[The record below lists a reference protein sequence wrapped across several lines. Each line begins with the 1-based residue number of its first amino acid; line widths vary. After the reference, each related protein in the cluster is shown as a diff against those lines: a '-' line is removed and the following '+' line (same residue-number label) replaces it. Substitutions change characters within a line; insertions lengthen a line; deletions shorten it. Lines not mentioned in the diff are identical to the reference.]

1 MFRGLVLALGFLFAA
16 VDASAARPTL
26 AYVLQAENLA
36 GSRGKVVEMLAGCGR
51 DRIVLDAFF
60 TGGAGGRWK
69 KSEIATIR
77 AGKSGRKVIAYLSIG
92 EAEDYRSYW
101 RREWDADKDGTP
113 DAGAP
118 DWLLGENPN
127 WEGNYRVR
135 YWDKDWQR
143 IILRETDKIRK
154 SGFDGV
160 YLDIVDA
167 FEGFEYDPEKDAW
180 IDNRINPATG
190 RSYRSDMVRWV
201 SRIAVQTR
209 KKRRGFLIVPQ
220 NGPQLLAKSHYRK
233 TISAIGIEDLFTD
246 GNRRQ
251 NRGETKYRLGFL
263 KKLRGTK
270 PVFVIE
276 YGNKADARKRS
287 IDGAASRGFSLLLTD
302 RELTGLGESP

>member
-1 MFRGLVLALGFLFAA
+1 MIRGISMAFAFLLPAA
-16 VDASAARPTL
+16 CATAAPPSL
-26 AYVLQAENLA
+26 AYVLQAEKLA
-36 GSRGKVVEMLAGCGR
+36 GGRAKVVGKLAGCDR

-69 KSEIATIR
+69 KSEIAAIR
-77 AGKSGRKVIAYLSIG
+77 DGKPGRKVIAYLSIG

-101 RREWDADKDGTP
+101 RKTWDADKDGKP
-113 DAGAP
+113 DADAP
-118 DWLLGENPN
+118 DWLLGENPD
-127 WEGNYRVR
+127 WKGNYRVR

-167 FEGFEYDPEKDAW
+167 FEGFEYDPAKDEW
-180 IDNRINPATG
+180 IDNRKNPATG

-201 SRIAVQTR
+201 SLLASRTR
-209 KKRRGFLIVPQ
+209 AKNRGFLIVPQ
-220 NGPQLLAKSHYRK
+220 NGPQLLAKSRYRK

-251 NRGETKYRLGFL
+251 DRGETKYRLGFL
-263 KKLRGTK
+263 NKLKGRK

-276 YGNKADARKRS
+276 YGTKADARKRS
-287 IDGAASRGFSLLLTD
+287 SDGAASRGFSLLLTD
-302 RELTGLGESP
+302 RELAGLGESP

>member
-1 MFRGLVLALGFLFAA
+1 MVLAFLLPAACAFAA
-16 VDASAARPTL
+16 PPSL
-26 AYVLQAENLA
+26 AYVLQAEKLA
-36 GSRGKVVEMLAGCGR
+36 DGRAKVVGKLAGCGR

-69 KSEIATIR
+69 KSEIAAIR
-77 AGKSGRKVIAYLSIG
+77 DGKPGRKVIAYLSIG

-101 RREWDADKDGTP
+101 RKTWDADKNGKP
-113 DAGAP
+113 DADAP
-118 DWLLGENPN
+118 DWLLAENPD

-135 YWDKDWQR
+135 YWDKEWQR

-167 FEGFEYDPEKDAW
+167 FEGFEYDPAKDDW
-180 IDNRINPATG
+180 IDNRINQETG

-201 SRIAVQTR
+201 SRLASRTR
-209 KKRRGFLIVPQ
+209 AKKRGFLIVPQ
-220 NGPQLLAKSHYRK
+220 NGPQLLAKARYRK
-233 TISAIGIEDLFTD
+233 TISAIGVEDLFTD

-251 NRGETKYRLGFL
+251 QRGELAYRLGFL
-263 KKLRGTK
+263 KKLKRSK

-276 YGNKADARKRS
+276 YGTKRIARQVS
-287 IDGAASRGFSLLLTD
+287 VDGASSHGYPLLLTN
-302 RELTGLGESP
+302 RELSKLGSAY